1 MEYELLAGLGEA
13 DRRAV
18 LALATRRRY
27 KRGEVVFHEGDPGD
41 TFHHIVKGRVAVRVA
56 TAAGDV
62 ATIAV
67 LGLGEG
73 FGEQALLE
81 PGQRRTASVVA
92 LEPTETV
99 LLTRAAFEEARSAH
113 PSVNQ
118 VLIDH
123 LAQQVRRLTERHTD
137 ALFLSAGSRVAKR
150 LLELDELYGGTEI
163 AVTQEDL
170 ASLAGTTRPTA
181 NRALQAA
188 IEAGEVT
195 ASRGRLRV
203 VDREALGRRAR

>member
-1 MEYELLAGLGEA
+1 VDYELLAGLTEE

-18 LALATRRRY
+18 LAIATRRRY

-41 TFHHIVKGRVAVRVA
+41 TFHHIAKGRVAVRVT

-73 FGEQALLE
+73 FGEQALLD
-81 PGQRRTASVVA
+81 PSQRRTASVVA
-92 LEPTETV
+92 LEATETV
-99 LLTRAAFEEARSAH
+99 VLTGDAFAHARAKH
-113 PSVNQ
+113 PTVDRIL
-118 VLIDH
+118 VDH
-123 LAQQVRRLTERHTD
+123 LARQVRRLTERHTD
-137 ALFLSAGSRVAKR
+137 ALFLPAAGRVVKR
-150 LLELDELYGGTEI
+150 LLELDELYVGGEI

-188 IEAGEVT
+188 IEAGEVRAT
-195 ASRGRLRV
+195 RGRLQV
-203 VDREALGRRAR
+203 VDRDRLRRRVR